1 MAIRELMIDV
11 EEAAEAAR
19 ESVVDATSLSRQQ
32 AVRFSARR
40 AADTIDLIAPATES
54 IVDDINHGP
63 AHPLERASQTLAPI
77 LCAGLRPSSL
87 STTAVLPG
95 VPETHLQVGNKP

>member
-1 MAIRELMIDV
+1 MIDV
-11 EEAAEAAR
+11 EEAADAAR

-40 AADTIDLIAPATES
+40 AAGTIDLIAPATEG
-54 IVDDINHGP
+54 IVDDITHGL

-77 LCAGLRPSSL
+77 LCAGLPPAVSRLPPSFL
-87 STTAVLPG
+87 EL
-95 VPETHLQVGNKP
+95 PETHLQVGNKP